1 MLPKPVSTLLRWLFG
16 PKLTLEQKIRQA
28 LPSAI
33 EFSGVCYRS
42 VSQKF
47 ATRKSVTSAAGSLI
61 TGGRYNLK
69 GAFEV
74 LYLALDVHTCTEEVT
89 RSMQVSEFVVADSL
103 PRTTI
108 AIEVK
113 LSRVLDL
120 TDSRI
125 LRELGVSA
133 AVLAGT
139 DWKNIQNNHGRE
151 AITQEIGRY
160 AREAGFEALLVPSSV
175 WNGKN
180 LDIFPDKLQPTSNLS
195 SVNIDRL
202 MP

>member
-47 ATRKSVTSAAGSLI
+47 ATQKSVTSATGSLI

-74 LYLALDVHTCTEEVT
+74 LYLAVDVHTCTEEVT
-89 RSMQVSEFVVADSL
+89 RSMQVSEFVIADSL

-120 TDSRI
+120 TDDKI
-125 LRELGVSA
+125 LKQLAVST
-133 AVLAGT
+133 AVLKNT
-139 DWKNIQNNHGRE
+139 DWKNIQNNDGRE
-151 AITQEIGRY
+151 AVTQEIGRY
-160 AREAGFEALLVPSSV
+160 ARDAGFEALLVPSSV
-175 WNGKN
+175 WKGKN
-180 LDIFPDKLQPTSNLS
+180 LDIFSDKLHVASYLLP
-195 SVNIDRL
+195 VNIDRL
-202 MP
+202 TP